1 MKKYINKILY
11 LLAFTTVFVGCSDDD
26 VVVINE
32 DFTTTVNL
40 NNNDIVLEEANEG
53 AEVLTVSWTKPNFGY
68 EAAAEYNILFA
79 LSGVEDSPIES
90 VSAGSDLEKVFK
102 TEDLNKVLLNL
113 GAEPGTATN
122 LDVMVDIILSKQ
134 YSKTTAS
141 TGLTA
146 TAYSGVLDL
155 TTPWGVVGSATPG
168 GWGVGPDT
176 PFYKTSETGVYVAYI
191 DMIVGEWKIRRDSD
205 WAVNYGSDNNDGT
218 LQPDGKNIP
227 VDEAG
232 SYKITFDEENLTYT
246 IEKYSWGLVGSA
258 TPGGWDGP
266 DVPLMYDSC
275 SDTWRAVV
283 KLNEGLWK
291 IRQNGEWNVNYGSDA
306 ADGTLQPGGG
316 DIPVTLGYYEVIV
329 DFNNLTYSIEQT
341 EVYGVVGSGYNDWGN
356 AGIDDFPFTPDYCNE
371 GIFYANNVPLL
382 DGEIK
387 FRVNN
392 DWGVNYG
399 DTGLDGIL
407 EPGGD
412 NIPST
417 AGTYDIMLDFTNP
430 SVPTYTLTAK

>member
-1 MKKYINKILY
+1 MKKYINKILF
-11 LLAFTTVFVGCSDDD
+11 LLAFTSLFVGCSEDD

-40 NNNDIVLEEANEG
+40 NNDNIVLEEANEG
-53 AEVLTVSWTKPNFGY
+53 VPVLTVSWTKPNFGY
-68 EAAAEYNILFA
+68 EAAAEYNILFSLA
-79 LSGVEDSPIES
+79 DVEDSPIES
-90 VSAGSDLEKVFK
+90 VSAGSALEKEFM
-102 TEDLNKVLLNL
+102 TEDLNKVLSNL

-122 LDVMVDIILSKQ
+122 LDVMVDIILSRQ
-134 YSKTTAS
+134 YSKATES
-141 TGLTA
+141 TSLTA

-155 TTPWGVVGSATPG
+155 TTPWGVVGSATPN
-168 GWGVGPDT
+168 GWGDGPDT
-176 PFYKTSETGVYVAYI
+176 PFYKTAEAGVHVAYI
-191 DMIVGEWKIRRDSD
+191 NMIVGEWKIRKDND
-205 WAVNYGSDNNDGT
+205 WALNYGSDNNDGT
-218 LQPDGKNIP
+218 LQQDGKNIP
-227 VDEAG
+227 VTEDG
-232 SYKITFDEENLTYT
+232 SYKITFDENNLTYT

-283 KLNEGLWK
+283 KLNDGEWK
-291 IRQNGEWNVNYGSDA
+291 IRQNNDWAVNYGSDG
-306 ADGTLQPGGG
+306 ADGNLQAGGG
-316 DIPVTLGYYEVIV
+316 NIPVTLGYYEVIV
-329 DFNNLTYSIEQT
+329 DFNNLTYSIEKT
-341 EVYGVVGSGYNDWGN
+341 SVYGVVGSGYNNWGETP
-356 AGIDDFPFTPDYCNE
+356 DFPFTPDYCNE
-371 GIFYANNVPLL
+371 GIFYANGVTLL

-407 EPGGD
+407 EQDGE